1 MSQAVLYTY
10 HQYIVGF
17 MLTGAL
23 PHRAIYLFLLE
34 ITIWNKM
41 RILYS
46 RIAFFFFFGN
56 INSTIINWLIY
67 TFSSQLNTFCML
79 HVIPCF
85 HKGKVQ
91 IPNYPLQYFC
101 MLGFLGYEMCLFR
114 KLYVEG
120 FIDIFGEGFFFF
132 FWYLFDLE
140 LKMVVVFSHHLIH
153 ITSQLLVHI
162 LHFCPLL
169 CWLEEGLLFP
179 CVIWSCTKYLW
190 SCCTII
196 LWLCS
201 CMMFLICNF

>member
-34 ITIWNKM
+34 ITIWNKI
-41 RILYS
+41 RIIYS
-46 RIAFFFFFGN
+46 RIDFFFLN

-79 HVIPCF
+79 HVILCF
-85 HKGKVQ
+85 HQGKD
-91 IPNYPLQYFC
+91 IHNPNDPLRYFC
-101 MLGFLGYEMCLFR
+101 MLGFLGCEMCLFR

-120 FIDIFGEGFFFF
+120 FIDIFGEVFF

-140 LKMVVVFSHHLIH
+140 
-153 ITSQLLVHI
+153 
-162 LHFCPLL
+162 
-169 CWLEEGLLFP
+169 
-179 CVIWSCTKYLW
+179 
-190 SCCTII
+190 
-196 LWLCS
+196 
-201 CMMFLICNF
+201 